1 MEIRSFL
8 AFELPTD
15 IMSVIVRVSKDLRKT
30 TLDVRWVKEINI
42 HLTMIFLGNIQTEDI
57 EPIKEAGRKICTSY
71 GPFSVFLSG
80 MGCFPHSRN
89 PRVLWL
95 GLEGDLGRLSGFRNA
110 LQEPLAPFGVREEK
124 RPFRPHLTLGR
135 FRKQGDKRGLLEDV
149 LEKYQDLKSPE
160 CVLDRLTFFKS
171 TLKPGGAV
179 YTKLASWPVEG
190 KR

>member
-15 IMSVIVRVSKDLRKT
+15 IMSVILRVSKDLRKT
-30 TLDVRWVKEINI
+30 TLDVRWVKELNM
-42 HLTMIFLGNIQTEDI
+42 HLTMIFLGDIRTEDI
-57 EPIKEAGRKICTSY
+57 EPVKEACKKICGSY
-71 GPFSVFLSG
+71 GPFSVSLNG
-80 MGCFPHSRN
+80 MGCFPHSRS
-89 PRVLWL
+89 PRVLWI
-95 GLEGDLGRLSGFRNA
+95 GLEGDMARLTEFRNT
-110 LQEPLAPFGVREEK
+110 LQKPLAPFGVREEK

-135 FRKQGDKRGLLEDV
+135 FRKSRNMGGVLEDI
-149 LEKYQDLKSPE
+149 LKKHQDVKSPE

-171 TLKPGGAV
+171 TLKPGGAA